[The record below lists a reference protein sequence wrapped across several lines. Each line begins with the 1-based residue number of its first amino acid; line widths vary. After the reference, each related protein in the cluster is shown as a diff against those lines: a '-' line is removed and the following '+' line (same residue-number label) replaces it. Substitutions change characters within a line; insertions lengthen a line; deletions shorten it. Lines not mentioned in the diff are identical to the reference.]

1 MRLTSSSLASLCCL
15 FTFVAVSSAC
25 EVHIG
30 NADWDSGSWDDW
42 DWDDDDDD
50 GDPWES
56 TRKDA
61 GVVHADAATGAE
73 EDAGTGSGSTDA
85 AVSGDAAA
93 PSPTIDAAVISPD
106 AGPEEPKVTVGDV
119 AEFLAR
125 GSCEA
130 LAKCMGED
138 LLRESLR
145 GVDCVDFRT
154 QVYANRELYW
164 LVKSVAFGRVTF
176 RPELLMA
183 CEDDLIARGCE
194 VQSRR
199 LPKSCRD
206 ALEGKANVDEACAID
221 QECAGN
227 TYCNKGLVESC
238 PGTCATLQSTG
249 LPCLVTTEC
258 ADGLV
263 CRKGTC
269 ASPLDEG
276 DKCSVHLGFGE
287 CAAGLVCQGASA
299 DTFACRKVNA
309 VYVGKEGD
317 ACDKTNKLCT
327 QGLVCQS
334 QSATSV
340 MGKCAKPVAAG
351 GVCRPSEPGQCP
363 SGSYCKDARAGVTT
377 RAPAGTDGV
386 CFELPTDGSACIAAI
401 GCKPGQIC
409 SNVDQTC
416 HARAGV
422 GKDCVEDAQCYTSQC
437 SDSGKCSA
445 PIDCSP

>member
-1 MRLTSSSLASLCCL
+1 MRLTSSSLTSLFCV
-15 FTFVAVSSAC
+15 FAVVAMSSAC

-42 DWDDDDDD
+42 DWDDDDND

-56 TRKDA
+56 PRKDA
-61 GVVHADAATGAE
+61 GVERADAAAE
-73 EDAGTGSGSTDA
+73 DDAGPSA
-85 AVSGDAAA
+85 AADGGENADAAA
-93 PSPTIDAAVISPD
+93 PAPTIDAAVINPD
-106 AGPEEPKVTVGDV
+106 AGPDEPKVTIGDV

-130 LAKCMGED
+130 LADCMGKD

-145 GVDCVDFRT
+145 GVDCVEFRT

-164 LVKSVAFGRVTF
+164 LANSVAFGRVTF

-183 CEDDLIARGCE
+183 CEEDLIARGCE
-194 VQSRR
+194 VQSQR
-199 LPKSCRD
+199 LPQSCRD
-206 ALEGKANVDEACAID
+206 ALEGKADVDETCAID

-238 PGTCATLQSTG
+238 PGTCASLQSSG
-249 LPCLVTTEC
+249 LPCLVSTEC
-258 ADGLV
+258 AGGLV
-263 CRKGTC
+263 CRKGSC
-269 ASPLDEG
+269 AAPFDEG

-287 CAAGLVCQGASA
+287 CAAGLVCQGTSA
-299 DTFACRKVNA
+299 DTFTCRKVSA

-317 ACDKTNKLCT
+317 ACDKTDKLCG

-363 SGSYCKDARAGVTT
+363 SGYYCKDARAGVTT

-386 CFELPTDGSACIAAI
+386 CFELPTDGSDCIAAI

-409 SNVDQTC
+409 SNVDEKC

-437 SDSGKCSA
+437 NDSGKCSA
-445 PIDCSP
+445 PIDCSR